1 MNQPE
6 MKRPRHPD
14 DDPSMN
20 SWFTPAFD
28 TFAQGGENLLRLMRS
43 LIGTTRYIEYW
54 RQDRSYEENQA
65 AAGVDPLTDP
75 KAYLDF
81 QRTLKHKGDKSFSL
95 PAFAYS
101 NKVFPGNPVKESLTM
116 KYSGGVEERG
126 VNRLGI
132 IPSLTDGKTNL
143 TLDEWLRVIGTI
155 IDWRQPR
162 YIAVG
167 SGNYGIH
174 DRVFEH
180 RVWNGWLGWFPVRID
195 RQGLP
200 SYALTFDVGPGTLV
214 ATQETNVITNDP
226 AQRERAKEVEI
237 ALAQMGVL
245 PTHKYLLGRAKW
257 Q

>member
-6 MKRPRHPD
+6 MKRPRSPKD
-14 DDPSMN
+14 YPTLD

-28 TFAQGGENLLRLMRS
+28 TFAQGGENLLHLMRS

-65 AAGVDPLTDP
+65 AAGVDPLADP
-75 KAYLDF
+75 KAYLEF
-81 QRTLKHKGDKSFSL
+81 QKNLGNKSDRLFNIGAY
-95 PAFAYS
+95 AFS
-101 NKVFPGNPVKESLTM
+101 NKIFPNDPTKESLSLH
-116 KYSGGVEERG
+116 YSGGTENQGANTLSV
-126 VNRLGI
+126 
-132 IPSLTDGKTNL
+132 IPSITNGQTNL
-143 TLDEWLRVIGTI
+143 TLEEWLRVIGTI

-180 RVWNGWLGWFPVRID
+180 RAWNGWLGWFPVWID

-245 PTHKYLLGRAKW
+245 PTNAYLVGHE